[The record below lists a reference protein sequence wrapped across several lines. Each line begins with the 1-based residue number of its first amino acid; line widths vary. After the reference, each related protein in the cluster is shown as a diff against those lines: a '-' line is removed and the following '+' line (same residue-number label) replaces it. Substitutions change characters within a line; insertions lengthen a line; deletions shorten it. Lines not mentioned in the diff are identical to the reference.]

1 METPRRKPTRGARL
15 SKRSLGSDAREVAV
29 ARPAPTRR
37 VELLGAFR
45 DDCDAAITAVRDAV
59 RSLCKAIGVD
69 PLKPQE
75 VARRLKLNKNLT
87 WKFAR
92 ILIEQDALD
101 AAPMLPGPEGVVIY
115 LRAFETA
122 GVGPDLV
129 DQLRQAIA
137 GFDAMVT
144 RHFGDRGE
152 FELVLDGL
160 RAGANLEQSRRLAF
174 RGSAGVFGMQAG
186 ARVTAQII
194 SPCRT
199 SSDFADL
206 TMVVGLVGLRRL
218 RPIATLPVFRSL
230 VSTGNAIAPARP
242 LMSGAAEGP
251 PDFLVREFSSFP
263 EAGVTRAEADG
274 KLTISLDNGPI
285 GRIGEADLF
294 FASVLERSY
303 RRKIERKDD
312 GRDDDF
318 AQFITAITI
327 PSEYLV
333 SDLFVHRSIDCQDAL
348 DASMFG
354 SLAGPTAH
362 DAAAREPMRIPIDC
376 TPVIHDELGG
386 ADRAKLLEVASAPN
400 YVPMIER
407 AFSALGEDPADYRL
421 IRVAMAYPPMPASLI
436 VRWRLPG

>member
-1 METPRRKPTRGARL
+1 M
-15 SKRSLGSDAREVAV
+15 RSLGSDAREAAV

-45 DDCDAAITAVRDAV
+45 DDCEAAITAVCGAV
-59 RSLCKAIGVD
+59 RSLCTAIGVD

-92 ILIEQDALD
+92 ILIEPDALD

-115 LRAFETA
+115 LRAFEAA
-122 GVGPDLV
+122 GVRPELV
-129 DQLRQAIA
+129 DDLREAVA

-199 SSDFADL
+199 DPDFADL

-230 VSTGNAIAPARP
+230 VSTGSAIAPARP
-242 LMSGAAEGP
+242 LMSGAADGP
-251 PDFLVREFSSFP
+251 PDFLVRDFSSFP

-303 RRKIERKDD
+303 RRKSDR
-312 GRDDDF
+312 RDDDF

-333 SDLFVHRSIDCQDAL
+333 SDLFVHRSIDCQDSL

-354 SLAGPTAH
+354 SLAGPAAH
-362 DAAAREPMRIPIDC
+362 DAAVREPTRIPIDC

>member
-1 METPRRKPTRGARL
+1 
-15 SKRSLGSDAREVAV
+15 
-29 ARPAPTRR
+29 
-37 VELLGAFR
+37 
-45 DDCDAAITAVRDAV
+45 
-59 RSLCKAIGVD
+59 
-69 PLKPQE
+69 
-75 VARRLKLNKNLT
+75 
-87 WKFAR
+87 
-92 ILIEQDALD
+92 
-101 AAPMLPGPEGVVIY
+101 MLPGPEGVVIY

-129 DQLRQAIA
+129 DQLRKAVA

-199 SSDFADL
+199 DPDFADL

-230 VSTGNAIAPARP
+230 VSTGSAIAPARP
-242 LMSGAAEGP
+242 LMSGAEDGP
-251 PDFLVREFSSFP
+251 PDFLVRDFSSFP

-303 RRKIERKDD
+303 RREND
-312 GRDDDF
+312 GCDDDF

-333 SDLFVHRSIDCQDAL
+333 SDLFVHRSIDCQDSL

-354 SLAGPTAH
+354 SLAGPAAH
-362 DAAAREPMRIPIDC
+362 DAAAREPTRIPIDC

-386 ADRAKLLEVASAPN
+386 PDRAKLLEVASAPN

-407 AFSALGEDPADYRL
+407 AFSALGEDPSDYRL